1 MATPGVTSSPS
12 SPAQNPQRTVN
23 PWLIAVTVTI
33 AAFMELLDT
42 SIANVALPYI
52 GGGLGRSYDEVTW
65 ILTTYLVANAVVL
78 PMTAWLSRLFGRKTY
93 YLICVVLFTVSSLF
107 CGLSPS
113 LGFML
118 LWRIVQGVGGGGLA
132 PVAQAILVDTFPPA
146 KRAAAF
152 ALFTVVIVTAPAVGP
167 VLGGWITDNY
177 DWRWIFFINVPVG
190 ILSLYLSNKLI
201 HDPKAFTEER
211 LAAKAAGRMSIDT
224 VGIMLITLASATLEV
239 SLDRGQID
247 DWFGSGFITTMIVIA
262 VLGWIATVAWESYVK
277 DPIIDFGLLKN
288 RNFAIASVLFFVFG
302 VGLFGTTTLIPQM
315 LQSLYGYRAIDAGLV
330 LGPGALVITV
340 LAPISAQLLQR
351 HLVSAKTL
359 IFVSL
364 CFISLSMFVYSVMN
378 LDTNGGALSGH
389 SSAAGRRVWFLP
401 GSRQY
406 HRLFSVKAG
415 PEQQGIKPDQSL
427 PQLGWQLWNRLHHY
441 CSRAAG
447 ELSSDEP
454 RVAPGQQFTKSAAEL
469 GWNGRLPHAAW
480 VHQCGRGRSI
490 ARRRV
495 PAATSPKCISSLH
508 GLFPRDWVADDR
520 DDSSGLSHSQIQRR
534 RWRVHGTLILIN
546 EVTLTTDVPG
556 EIRRPIPQGRS
567 SDFVLAIAR
576 PPLRSSPCARDS
588 RRPDRDRS
596 CPG

>member
-1 MATPGVTSSPS
+1 MANPEVPSGPS
-12 SPAQNPQRTVN
+12 SSALNPQHAVN

-247 DWFGSGFITTMIVIA
+247 DWFGSGFITSMIVIA

-351 HLVSAKTL
+351 HLVSAKAL

-378 LDTNGGALSGH
+378 LDTNGAHYLGIRALQGV
-389 SSAAGRRVWFLP
+389 GYGFFLVP
-401 GSRQY
+401 ASIIAYSQLR
-406 HRLFSVKAG
+406 
-415 PEQQGIKPDQSL
+415 PDQNNKASSL
-427 PQLGWQLWNRLHHY
+427 TNLFRNWGG
-441 CSRAAG
+441 SFGIA
-447 ELSSDEP
+447 
-454 RVAPGQQFTKSAAEL
+454 FITTAAERRANFHQINL
-469 GWNGRLPHAAW
+469 GSHLASSSQRLQQNSGGM
-480 VHQCGRGRSI
+480 VGYLMQ
-490 ARRRV
+490 
-495 PAATSPKCISSLH
+495 H
-508 GLFPRDWVADDR
+508 GLTSVDAGGASLGVVYQQLLHQSAFLAFMDCF
-520 DDSSGLSHSQIQRR
+520 
-534 RWRVHGTLILIN
+534 RVIGWLTIVMIPLVFLIHKFKGGGGAS
-546 EVTLTTDVPG
+546 T
-556 EIRRPIPQGRS
+556 
-567 SDFVLAIAR
+567 AH
-576 PPLRSSPCARDS
+576 
-588 RRPDRDRS
+588 
-596 CPG
+596 